1 MYSFPNSTRS
11 HVRGK
16 TPKQIAEDPQLSP
29 FAGNLIPLTLSNR
42 NLTQRVKHKTVGEG
56 TFGRVNVETLDEGKG
71 QVATKYFLRN
81 EDLEQN
87 LSEIITLK
95 YLKGYPNVAQYVGVS
110 SVNSQGNP
118 QPFPALIMA
127 KAQSS
132 LVGSNVNR
140 SWPTLFQTI
149 VDILHGYYV
158 LHSLGIA
165 HRDTKPDNIL
175 RTAYGETWITDF
187 GKSRYVADHIP
198 ILDAYTGT
206 RWYCSPEIL
215 LKSLLKEKEDILF
228 ANGVPEFSY
237 SWFAHDCWGL
247 GVSILELITDIPIF
261 AHDGR
266 RDILHKIF
274 SIMGTPTPS
283 DGELHRLFLLYQR
296 MYGEIRSVR
305 KPLDNIFS
313 LFLASNMHVDPS
325 ESGLDALATMME
337 GLLTYDPAKR
347 FTATQALECLGQL
360 PAPIPRPLCVATYTL
375 PSPPKRI
382 DNLLSIVYALASI
395 KDENEFTI
403 SRRSKYI
410 VIDRV
415 CIYLFSFLNT
425 YPDSAESKHTTALVI
440 TALILSSCVFNIYG
454 DGFLLN
460 FGKSFGVPEKM
471 VVHYLQMFFQMDIS
485 FYGVTF
491 LDRMISTFQPA
502 SLLQQKQCGL
512 LNLLCFQQMMYF
524 KYADRVDE
532 LIDVCVRAVQNPQS
546 TLCKDFVD
554 RDYDSSNL
562 FVAKAAVIETIVSDL
577 ERDMNG
583 RNENVVRA
591 LRRAEF
597 LHLKPDEQR
606 QFINRHTRSRKAT
619 RKVSS

>member
-11 HVRGK
+11 HVSGK
-16 TPKQIAEDPQLSP
+16 TPQQIGEDPQLRP
-29 FAGNLIPLTLSNR
+29 FAENLIPLTLSGR
-42 NLTQRVKHKTVGEG
+42 NLTRRSKHKTVGEG
-56 TFGRVNVETLDEGKG
+56 TFGRVNLETLDEGKG

-87 LSEIITLK
+87 LSEIVTLK

-110 SVNSQGNP
+110 SVNSQGVQ

-132 LVGSNVNR
+132 LVGSRVNR

-149 VDILHGYYV
+149 VDILRGYHV

-215 LKSLLKEKEDILF
+215 LKSLLKEKEDIL
-228 ANGVPEFSY
+228 AAHGIPEFSY
-237 SWFAHDCWGL
+237 SWFAQDCWGL
-247 GVSILELITDIPIF
+247 GTSILELITDIPIF

-274 SIMGTPTPS
+274 SIMGTPTPR
-283 DGELHRLFLLYQR
+283 DGELHRLCLLYQR
-296 MYGEIRSVR
+296 MYGELRAVR

-313 LFLASNMHVDPS
+313 VFLASNMHVDPS
-325 ESGLDALATMME
+325 ESGLDALATMIE

-347 FTATQALECLGQL
+347 FTPAQALECLGQL

-382 DNLLSIVYALASI
+382 DHLLSIIYGLASI
-395 KDENEFTI
+395 RDESGFTI

-410 VIDRV
+410 VIDRACV
-415 CIYLFSFLNT
+415 YLFSFLQN
-425 YPDSAESKHTTALVI
+425 YPDFAESKNMTAIVI
-440 TALILSSCVFNIYG
+440 TALILSSCLFNIYG

-460 FGKSFGVPEKM
+460 FGKSFGIPEKM
-471 VVHYLQMFFQMDIS
+471 VVHYLQMFFQLDMP

-491 LDRMISTFQPA
+491 LDRMLSTFKPL

-524 KYADRVDE
+524 NYADRIDE
-532 LIDVCVRAVQNPQS
+532 LIDACVQTVNNPQS
-546 TLCKDFVD
+546 TLRTDLVD
-554 RDYDSSNL
+554 RDYDYSNL
-562 FVAKAAVIETIVSDL
+562 FVAKASVIEKIGSDL
-577 ERDMNG
+577 DRAMGG

-597 LHLKPDEQR
+597 LQLKPDEQR
-606 QFINRHTRSRKAT
+606 QFINRHTRSRKSR